1 MSKVW
6 RNTPS
11 GIRDFERWLG
21 KGKTVYAVNEHSLAI
36 AGQFEQFTYSA
47 HTCTGR
53 HVLTGAWMFNTVSA
67 KYLLCGSANG
77 RVYETPPP
85 GLRDLAGPDT
95 DCRDEGSTG
104 YRGLGP
110 GQIFTGRL
118 DLDEIERMEGHAQDA
133 EDEFQKEKAKR
144 GKWF

>member
-1 MSKVW
+1 MSRVW
-6 RNTPS
+6 RNTPH
-11 GIRDFERWLG
+11 GIKDFERSLS
-21 KGKTVYAVNEHSLAI
+21 KGMTVYAVNEHSTAI
-36 AGQFEQFTYSA
+36 AAQFERYTYSA

-77 RVYETPPP
+77 RVYENPPP

-110 GQIFTGRL
+110 GQIFRGRL
-118 DLDEIERMEGHAQDA
+118 DLAEIERMEGHAQDA